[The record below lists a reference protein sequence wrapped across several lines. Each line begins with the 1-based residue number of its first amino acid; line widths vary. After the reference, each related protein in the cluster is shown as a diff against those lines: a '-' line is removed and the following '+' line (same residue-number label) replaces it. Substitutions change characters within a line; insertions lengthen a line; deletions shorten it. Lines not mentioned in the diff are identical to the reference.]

1 MSTFTVTLDVPH
13 PPSFLFRFLA
23 EPRNRPLWQASL
35 RAVAD
40 VDGGEPH
47 PGQHWRDVTRVGI
60 RPSMELIELVPYR
73 LIVERGSW
81 HGVDGVLTLRF
92 LKIQQ
97 GCRVTAEGRLT
108 GHGPLAIAAA
118 VSGRWAPETIRKD
131 LLRASELLS
140 QYGGDGPPRG

>member
-1 MSTFTVTLDVPH
+1 MSTFTVTIDVPH
-13 PPSFLFRFLA
+13 PPPVLFRFLA

-35 RAVAD
+35 RSVAS
-40 VDGGEPH
+40 VDRGEPH
-47 PGQHWRDVTRVGI
+47 AGQRWRDVTKVGL
-60 RPSMELIELVPYR
+60 RPSMELTELVPYR

-97 GCRVTAEGRLT
+97 GTRLTAEGRLT
-108 GHGPLAIAAA
+108 GQGPFAMAAA

-140 QYGGDGPPRG
+140 QYGDEHPPG